1 MFVVVFFFFFFFFIC
16 FPSGEPH
23 MGGSGLSWSLIDDN
37 DDAFS
42 GGTHSSF
49 TGSAGNCKV
58 LVSYSIV
65 LSNIFHSLSSF

>member
-1 MFVVVFFFFFFFFIC
+1 
-16 FPSGEPH
+16 

-49 TGSAGNCKV
+49 TGSAGNCMV